1 MMIKTLRNAGAA
13 IAALLALTSS
23 AFGAGFG
30 GYPIGA
36 VPIAVS
42 ATGTTL
48 ATAATLPAAPGQT
61 TYICGFSIRAVATAN
76 AAGNATVTGT
86 LGGTLNFTHF
96 IPALSTAAAAA
107 PLEPPL
113 GSFCLPA
120 SAINTAIVVTSAAA
134 GSGGV
139 VSVTV
144 WGFQL

>member
-1 MMIKTLRNAGAA
+1 MIKTIRNTGAA
-13 IAALLALTSS
+13 AAILLALASPTL
-23 AFGAGFG
+23 AAGFG

-36 VPIAVS
+36 TPVSAS

-48 ATAATLPAAPGQT
+48 ATAATLPAVPGQT
-61 TYICGFSIRAVATAN
+61 TYICGFSIRAVATATTT
-76 AAGNATVTGT
+76 GNATVTGT

-96 IPALSTAAAAA
+96 IPQISTAAAAA

-113 GSFCLPA
+113 GPYCLPA
-120 SAINTAIVVTSAAA
+120 IAINTTIVVTSAAP

-144 WGFQL
+144 WGYQL

>member
-1 MMIKTLRNAGAA
+1 MMFKTIRNIGAA
-13 IAALLALTSS
+13 AAILAAAASPSL
-23 AFGAGFG
+23 GAGFG
-30 GYPIGA
+30 GYPVGA
-36 VPIAVS
+36 TPIAVS

-48 ATAATLPAAPGQT
+48 ATAATLPAVPGQT

-86 LGGTLNFTHF
+86 MGGTLNFTHF

-113 GSFCLPA
+113 GSLCLPA
-120 SAINTAIVVTSAAA
+120 SAINTTIVVTSAAA